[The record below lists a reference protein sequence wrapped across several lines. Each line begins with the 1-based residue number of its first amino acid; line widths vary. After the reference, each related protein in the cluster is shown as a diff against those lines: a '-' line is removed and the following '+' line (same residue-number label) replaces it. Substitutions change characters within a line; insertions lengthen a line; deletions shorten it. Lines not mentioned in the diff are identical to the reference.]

1 MPTPIQTFTPIHSW
15 VASSNVFNVTFSS
28 IDQTYDHLVITGGF
42 TRNLDG
48 DFGGRSAQFQWNGVT
63 TGYKNQYAAVNA
75 SSSTLGAAAS
85 SNDSSGPNAP
95 SGNPNAQGGRP
106 AWEFYIPY
114 YSHTG
119 FRKHVL
125 QKKWI
130 IDSNA
135 NSGGPMIIEDSLTP
149 ITGPLTSLYVFQQV
163 DSWVTGDW
171 MTIYGVKNA

>member
-1 MPTPIQTFTPIHSW
+1 MPTPIQTFEPIHNF

-28 IDQTYDHLVITGGF
+28 INQSYDHLVITGGF

-63 TGYKNQYAAVNA
+63 SGYKNQSFAVNA
-75 SSSTLGAAAS
+75 VSTSPGAGFEA
-85 SNDSSGPNAP
+85 NGTSGPNAP

-106 AWEFYIPY
+106 AWEMHIPY
-114 YSHTG
+114 YSHSG
-119 FRKHVL
+119 FHKHAL

-135 NSGGPMIIEDSLTP
+135 NSGGPMIFEDSLIP
-149 ITGPLTSLYVFQQV
+149 ITGPLTSLYIFQQV

-171 MTIYGVKNA
+171 ITIYGVKNA